1 MNGFLL
7 RCESFRERGGWVLD
21 TQSTLQLGCGYLMA
35 HGLGVPVADAVT
47 EIEIPSAGRYAVW
60 AENPKHPSFA
70 GTTKSAHAQPIEDAL
85 AGKPSNEDWTGLLY
99 WNHGNPI
106 GPALT
111 KENEAEVR
119 AQYYAEIAADDE
131 ARRKDDEEPDLAGQ
145 HEMPDDH

>member
-1 MNGFLL
+1 MTMAKDAIKGPDMSRNTALAGKTVY
-7 RCESFRERGGWVLD
+7 SRGRNVHYDLD
-21 TQSTLQLGCGYLMA
+21 G
-35 HGLGVPVADAVT
+35 
-47 EIEIPSAGRYAVW
+47 YAVW

-85 AGKPSNEDWTGLLY
+85 AGKPSNEDWTGLIY

-131 ARRKDDEEPDLAGQ
+131 ARRKGDEEPDLAGQ